1 MIGAGHHRFTMNSPQ
16 GWGIQLPQNVDVIQG
31 RYLTDLMAQPRALEA
46 TWKGLRMATS
56 LEKIAGACSRD
67 RFQRVVL
74 TGMGASYF
82 GLHPLCIDLATHGW
96 TPMMLETSELIYYY
110 RHLLTPATLVVA
122 VSQSGA
128 SAETVRLLELNA
140 NRATI
145 IGVTN
150 SAESPLA
157 RGAQFAVLTAAGEE
171 YSVSCKTYVAA
182 QMAHSMLS
190 AVLCGADAA
199 ARLNELQSAPS
210 LAEGYLSGWRTHVGE
225 WAELLRN
232 VRDIFLV
239 GRGRS
244 LAAARTGALTT
255 KESTHVHA
263 EGMSSAAFRH
273 GPFEMLQAGIFVGV
287 FGGDGETRS
296 LNDGLVKDAA
306 ATPATCAMIAT
317 DAAQPA
323 CRLPEATRA
332 AAPIVEILPVQ
343 MMTLALAAL
352 AGREAGKF
360 ERATKITVVE

>member
-1 MIGAGHHRFTMNSPQ
+1 
-16 GWGIQLPQNVDVIQG
+16 LPLDIDVIQG
-31 RYLTDLMAQPRALEA
+31 RYFIDLMAQPEALEA
-46 TWKGLRMATS
+46 TWNGLRTATS
-56 LEKIAGACSRD
+56 LEKIAGVCARD

-82 GLHPLCIDLATHGW
+82 GLHPLCIDLAAHGW
-96 TPMMLETSELIYYY
+96 TPVMLETSELIYSY

-128 SAETVRLLELNA
+128 SVETVRLLEMNA

-157 RGAQFAVLTAAGEE
+157 RGAQVAVLTAAGEE
-171 YSVSCKTYVAA
+171 SSVSCKTYVAA

-190 AVLCGADAA
+190 AVLCGADPAE
-199 ARLNELQSAPS
+199 RLNELQGAPS
-210 LAEGYLSGWRTHVGE
+210 LVQGYLARWRTHVAE
-225 WAELLRN
+225 FAELLQD

-244 LAAARTGALTT
+244 LAAACTGALTT
-255 KESTHVHA
+255 KESTHVHG

-287 FGGDGETRS
+287 FGGAAETRS
-296 LNDGLVKDAA
+296 LNEGLLTDLA
-306 ATPATCAMIAT
+306 ATPAKSAMIAT

-323 CRLPEATRA
+323 YRLPEATRA

-352 AGREAGKF
+352 GGREAGKF